1 LCKRLDRKH
10 GHGRHL
16 ARSLGRRAR
25 ELGLHCV
32 GEARNGDEKGTQCAE
47 KQKCAAHVLHETP
60 LTRSK

>member
-25 ELGLHCV
+25 ELGLRCV
-32 GEARNGDEKGTQCAE
+32 GRARNGDEKGAKCAE
-47 KQKCAAHVLHETP
+47 K
-60 LTRSK
+60 

>member
-25 ELGLHCV
+25 ELGLRCV
-32 GEARNGDEKGTQCAE
+32 GWARNGDEKGAECAE
-47 KQKCAAHVLHETP
+47 K
-60 LTRSK
+60 